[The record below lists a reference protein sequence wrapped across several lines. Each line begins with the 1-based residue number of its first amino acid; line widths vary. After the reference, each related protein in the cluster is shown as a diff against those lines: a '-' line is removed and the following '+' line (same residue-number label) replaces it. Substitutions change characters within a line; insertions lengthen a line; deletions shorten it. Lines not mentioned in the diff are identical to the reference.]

1 MKLNLFLLLA
11 AILAL
16 IFGLGFLL
24 LPVLTLNL
32 YGVDLGDNLHAQFLA
47 RYGGS
52 AFLGWAV
59 AWFLARSGKT
69 FEDLKK
75 AGILGGFVVGVTGLI
90 VAIMNV
96 AAGINNSLIWIN
108 PVIYL
113 FLSIGFGYFLI
124 KKAK

>member
-1 MKLNLFLLLA
+1 MKLNLFLLIA

-32 YGVDLGDNLHAQFLA
+32 YGADLSENLHAQFLA

-59 AWFLARSGKT
+59 AWFFARGAKT
-69 FEDLKK
+69 LEDLKK
-75 AGILGGFVVGVTGLI
+75 VGLLGGFVVGVTGLI

-108 PVIYL
+108 PVLYL
-113 FLSIGFGYFLI
+113 FLSIGFGYFYF